1 MMLMSLS
8 STRPS
13 NLAFQPLANSNFNKN
28 VGKFLSHPHNFFHWM
43 TVKGQFQ
50 QDNLSISRVVTSHQ
64 KLSHESSRV
73 STSSSHKSS
82 RVTSG
87 ADQVESS
94 QVSDS
99 TRVKSS
105 RQLTSSQVES
115 KTFMQSSRKLTLSRF
130 IFIYGLY
137 LYAKLLTLSMLIF

>member
-64 KLSHESSRV
+64 KLSH
-73 STSSSHKSS
+73 KSS

-94 QVSDS
+94 QVCDS